1 MWYEGH
7 VEGFEWFSGSPGGW
21 VSWWGDGARIGRFGT
36 RTKQIR
42 SETLSIH
49 RNLYRKIIEATSMKM
64 AMMMMMAMMMVAAV
78 GAAELGRGATMTDG
92 KCCSWDRQIQWGQ
105 GSGPGPGGGMA
116 V

>member
-49 RNLYRKIIEATSMKM
+49 RNVYRKIIEATSMKM

-78 GAAELGRGATMTDG
+78 GAALKYSHIANSIERIAQDNAGHGPASVLATTQ
-92 KCCSWDRQIQWGQ
+92 CQ
-105 GSGPGPGGGMA
+105 G
-116 V
+116 